1 MVSRSRGRI
10 TLQRRK
16 KVREFAGR
24 VYDKAAEDNI
34 FFMAG
39 AIAFNILVAVIP
51 LLLLVVGVSGYV
63 VAARYGDPAGVLVRL
78 LLEAIPAVGGD
89 VDLAS
94 GVRNVVTN
102 VIEERGGL
110 SLVGA
115 IFFIWLSTRLI
126 GTLRTV
132 LREIFDVGEDR
143 GIVRGKI
150 FDAQIVLIGGFL
162 LIVNVGITI
171 ALDLA
176 HRYGVEILDLQ
187 ERTAT
192 VSQTLLAHVLAFLSI
207 WALFVLIYR
216 FLPARWIP
224 WNTALVAATIMAVS
238 HELMKQG
245 FSWYVTSFATYRSTY
260 GNLTTVAI
268 LFFWIYYGSVVF
280 ILAGEIAQ
288 VWSMKRARKTR
299 TARALH
305 EGATG

>member
-1 MVSRSRGRI
+1 MRRPRRRF

-16 KVREFAGR
+16 KLREFAGR

-39 AIAFNILVAVIP
+39 AISFNILVAVIP

-63 VAARYGDPAGVLVRL
+63 VAARYGDPAGVLVGL
-78 LLEAIPAVGGD
+78 LLETIPAVGGD

-94 GVRNVVTN
+94 GVRGVITN
-102 VIEERGGL
+102 LIEERGGL
-110 SLVGA
+110 SVVGA
-115 IFFIWLSTRLI
+115 IFFIWLSTRLV

-132 LREIFDVGEDR
+132 LREVFDIGEDR
-143 GIVRGKI
+143 GIVKGKI
-150 FDAQIVLIGGFL
+150 FDAQIVLIAGTL
-162 LIVNVGITI
+162 LLVNVGIT
-171 ALDLA
+171 LGVELV
-176 HRYGVEILDLQ
+176 HQYGVEVLDLR
-187 ERTAT
+187 ERVATAS
-192 VSQTLLAHVLAFLSI
+192 SQLIAHSLAFLSI
-207 WALFVLIYR
+207 WMLFVLIYR

-224 WNTALVAATIMAVS
+224 WRTALVAATIMAVS

-245 FSWYVTSFATYRSTY
+245 FSWYVTNVATYRSTY

-288 VWSMKRARKTR
+288 VWSMKRARKNR
-299 TARALH
+299 TARTLH
-305 EGATG
+305 GGGTA